1 MRQLS
6 GQRAWILQRLSALAL
21 LAATVAAGLF
31 LLAAP
36 APDYQGWLAFVR
48 HPWGAIL
55 ILAVAAALCAHGWV
69 GARDVVLDYVHRPA
83 LRLPVLVLAAA
94 VLAIIFLRILVTV
107 VSTLAGAP

>member
-31 LLAAP
+31 LLTAP
-36 APDYQGWLAFVR
+36 APDYRTWLAFVR
-48 HPWGAIL
+48 HPWGAAL
-55 ILAVAAALCAHGWV
+55 VLAVAAALCAHGWV
-69 GARDVVLDYVHRPA
+69 GARDVVLDYVHRPL
-83 LRLPVLVLAAA
+83 LRLSVLALAA
-94 VLAIIFLRILVTV
+94 CLLALIFLRVLLTV